1 MELKENGKEENDM
14 EEQKFMVSGKEEK
27 IEEKKEKE
35 IKLPL
40 LGTKFM
46 IMGQEYVVTYVNE
59 GKKRF
64 TAEPCQG
71 MY

>member
-1 MELKENGKEENDM
+1 M
-14 EEQKFMVSGKEEK
+14 EETFVVDGKEEK
-27 IEEKKEKE
+27 IDTKKEKE

-40 LGTKFM
+40 IGTKFM

-59 GKKRF
+59 GKNRF
-64 TAEPCQG
+64 TAEPCSG

>member
-1 MELKENGKEENDM
+1 M
-14 EEQKFMVSGKEEK
+14 EEEKFMVSGQEEK
-27 IEEKKEKE
+27 VVEKKQQEM
-35 IKLPL
+35 KLPP

-46 IMGQEYVVTYVNE
+46 IMGQEYIVTYVND

-64 TAEPCQG
+64 TAEPCEG